1 MTSRRL
7 VMEAI
12 FLNVVNS
19 ISDSRFW
26 FMPVFVVCVF
36 TILACVVCE
45 VFEGVL
51 EEMKEFWGEL

>member
-1 MTSRRL
+1 
-7 VMEAI
+7 MEEI

-26 FMPVFVVCVF
+26 FMPVFVICVF
-36 TILACVVCE
+36 VILACVICE

-51 EEMKEFWGEL
+51 EEMREFWGEL